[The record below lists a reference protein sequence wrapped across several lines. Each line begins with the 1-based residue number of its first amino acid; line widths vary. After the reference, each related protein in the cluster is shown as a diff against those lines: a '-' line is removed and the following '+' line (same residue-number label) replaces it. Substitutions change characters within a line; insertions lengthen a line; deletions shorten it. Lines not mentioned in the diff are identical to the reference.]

1 MVSSFKVRG
10 TRVKFTCANIREATF
25 ERAHVNVKVKQRS
38 TFTFTRDLPYMTSI
52 SCTQ

>member
-1 MVSSFKVRG
+1 MVRSFEVRG
-10 TRVKFTCANIREATF
+10 TRVKFTCANIREAVF

-38 TFTFTRDLPYMTSI
+38 TVTFTRDLPYLTSV